1 MGDIPVVTV
10 EQQKQHFFELMQL
23 HRKCQH
29 IVSEL
34 TQGNEDGSKFFS
46 RLIDCRNALL
56 TILLQI
62 SFTF

>member
-1 MGDIPVVTV
+1 MGDIQVVTV

-34 TQGNEDGSKFFS
+34 SQGNEDGCDSLFS
-46 RLIDCRNALL
+46 
-56 TILLQI
+56 
-62 SFTF
+62 